1 LRDFHEEFEERYYS
15 WEQGMERVMRD
26 VPKPVVE
33 QSRASGGKRRD
44 FGFSTGRPP
53 LPKKW
58 KSGLSSG

>member
-1 LRDFHEEFEERYYS
+1 
-15 WEQGMERVMRD
+15 MERVMRD

-53 LPKKW
+53 LPNKW